1 MFIKKLL
8 DSYKY
13 QINLADNQDCQT
25 ARLRPFELQFFNKET
40 HKIDI
45 TVSSFTSEKRAFK
58 TAIMYKSQLDKGNDP
73 RKAYMLI
80 NFPGFKNI

>member
-45 TVSSFTSEKRAFK
+45 TVSSFTSEKKALK
-58 TAIMYKSQLDKGNDP
+58 VAMDYKFHLDQGMGP
-73 RKAYMLI
+73 HESYMSI
-80 NFPGFKNI
+80 NFKKEIK